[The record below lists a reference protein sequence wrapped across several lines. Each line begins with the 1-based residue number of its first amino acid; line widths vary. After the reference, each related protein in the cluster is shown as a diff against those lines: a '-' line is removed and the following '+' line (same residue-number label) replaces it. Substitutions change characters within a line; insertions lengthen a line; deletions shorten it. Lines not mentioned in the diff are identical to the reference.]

1 MSGTSPF
8 GDPEVPEADALD
20 QQREVFPEPEDGEPS
35 RDPEVPEGDAL
46 EQARQ
51 VPPPD

>member
-1 MSGTSPF
+1 VSGSSTF

-20 QQREVFPEPEDGEPS
+20 QEREVEPEPRDDEPTT
-35 RDPEVPEGDAL
+35 DPEVDEGDAL
-46 EQARQ
+46 EQSRA

>member
-1 MSGTSPF
+1 VSEPSLF

-20 QQREVFPEPEDGEPS
+20 QQREVEPGPADDEPTS
-35 RDPEVPEGDAL
+35 DLEVDEGDAL
-46 EQARQ
+46 EQSRV

>member
-1 MSGTSPF
+1 MSSGSPL
-8 GDPEVPEADALD
+8 DNPEVPEADALD
-20 QQREVFPEPEDGEPS
+20 QDTEVDPIPSDGEPS

-46 EQARQ
+46 EQSRQ